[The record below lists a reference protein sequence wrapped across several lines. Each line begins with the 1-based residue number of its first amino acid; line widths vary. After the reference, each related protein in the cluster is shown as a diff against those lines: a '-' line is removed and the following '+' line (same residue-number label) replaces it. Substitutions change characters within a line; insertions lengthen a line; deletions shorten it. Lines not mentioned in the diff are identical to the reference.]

1 MVRFDER
8 DLFVHPHFKN
18 ELQKKLGTDV
28 ITLPQIFIDGKS
40 VGVSEIG
47 IT

>member
-18 ELQKKLGTDV
+18 ELQKKLGKDT
-28 ITLPQIFIDGKS
+28 ITLPQIFIDGRMI
-40 VGVSEIG
+40 GVSR
-47 IT
+47 TV